1 MPTFIRCIRSDFQKF
16 KHTSMLWIHIL
27 IPLAAAVLFISYY
40 SVSPWN
46 AEKKISGYFEVIGI
60 AFPLMIGLISGK
72 CVEQE
77 RQSGNFQTMLCGVK
91 SRSAA
96 YASKLIVLLMPGMM
110 AIAIAIGVFA
120 AGFQTAPGIL
130 YVKAAGF
137 LIAGSVFS
145 YILHLFISLQ
155 FGRGASIGLGIVEN
169 LMSALALT
177 GLGDGKWYYIPC
189 TWSARLC
196 DCLVSIWI
204 DPSKAIGYTEI
215 EKCMMAAIP
224 ATIAAF
230 AISLLWFQRWEG
242 SRSNE

>member
-1 MPTFIRCIRSDFQKF
+1 
-16 KHTSMLWIHIL
+16 MLWIHIM
-27 IPLAAAVLFISYY
+27 IPLAAAFLFVSYY

-46 AEKKISGYFEVIGI
+46 AETKISGYFEVIGI

-96 YASKLIVLLMPGMM
+96 YTSKLIALLLPGMI

-120 AGFQTAPGIL
+120 AGYKTAPEIL
-130 YVKAAGF
+130 YFKAAGL
-137 LIAGSVFS
+137 LIAGSVFL

-155 FGRGASIGLGIVEN
+155 FGRGASIGLGIVES
-169 LMSALALT
+169 LISALALT
-177 GLGDGKWYYIPC
+177 GLGDGRWYYIPC

-204 DPSKAIGYTEI
+204 NPSKAVGYAEL
-215 EKCMMAAIP
+215 EKCMTVAIP

-230 AISLLWFQRWEG
+230 VISLFWFQRWEG
-242 SRSNE
+242 SQSNE

>member
-1 MPTFIRCIRSDFQKF
+1 
-16 KHTSMLWIHIL
+16 MLWIHIL
-27 IPLAAAVLFISYY
+27 IPLAAAVLFVGYY

-46 AEKKISGYFEVIGI
+46 AEAKISGYFEVIGA

-72 CVEQE
+72 SVEQE

-96 YASKLIVLLMPGMM
+96 YTSKLIVLLMPGII

-120 AGFQTAPGIL
+120 TGFQTAPGVI
-130 YVKAAGF
+130 YVKAAGL
-137 LIAGSVFS
+137 LIAGSVFP
-145 YILHLFISLQ
+145 YILHLFISLR
-155 FGRGASIGLGIVEN
+155 FGRGASIGLGIVES
-169 LMSALALT
+169 LISALALT
-177 GLGDGKWYYIPC
+177 GLGDRGWYYIPC

-204 DPSKAIGYTEI
+204 NPSQAIGYAEI
-215 EKCMMAAIP
+215 EKCMTVAIP

-230 AISLLWFQRWEG
+230 LISLLWFQRWDG

>member
-1 MPTFIRCIRSDFQKF
+1 
-16 KHTSMLWIHIL
+16 MLWIHIL
-27 IPLAAAVLFISYY
+27 IPLAVSILFVSYY

-46 AEKKISGYFEVIGI
+46 AETKISGYFEVIGI

-96 YASKLIVLLMPGMM
+96 YTSKLIVLLLPGMI

-120 AGFQTAPGIL
+120 SGFQTAPEIL
-130 YVKAAGF
+130 YFKAAGL
-137 LIAGSVFS
+137 LIAGSVFP
-145 YILHLFISLQ
+145 YILHLFISFQ
-155 FGRGASIGLGIVEN
+155 FGRGASIGLGIVES
-169 LMSALALT
+169 LISALALT
-177 GLGDGKWYYIPC
+177 GLGDGRWYYIPC

-204 DPSKAIGYTEI
+204 NPSLAIGYAEI
-215 EKCMMAAIP
+215 GKGMMVAIP

-230 AISLLWFQRWEG
+230 LISLFWFQRWEG